1 MSRADEL
8 RDALEAV
15 DRVLDRGGEAD
26 DVLREVVA
34 VLAERAGYP
43 WAGIRFVEDGGP
55 VLGPRAGDDAAA
67 AGATAFPVIF
77 QGTRVATLE
86 ATGALG
92 AEDRAFLERVA
103 LLVSPYALV
112 GWDTGGEAWVP

>member
-1 MSRADEL
+1 MSRAGKL

-34 VLAERAGYP
+34 VLAELGGYA
-43 WAGIRFVEDGGP
+43 WVGIRFVEDGGP
-55 VLGPRAGDDAAA
+55 VLGPRAGDEAAA
-67 AGATAFPVIF
+67 AGATPFPVVF
-77 QGTRVATLE
+77 QGTPVATLE
-86 ATGALG
+86 ASGELD

-112 GWDTGGEAWVP
+112 GWDTGGEAWEP

>member
-1 MSRADEL
+1 VE
-8 RDALEAV
+8 
-15 DRVLDRGGEAD
+15 RVLDSGGEAD
-26 DVLREVVA
+26 DVLRDVVA
-34 VLAERAGYP
+34 VLAERAGYA

-67 AGATAFPVIF
+67 AGAAAFPVLLY
-77 QGTRVATLE
+77 GTCVAALE
-86 ATGALG
+86 ASGELG

-103 LLVSPYALV
+103 VLVAPYALV

>member
-8 RDALEAV
+8 RGALEAV
-15 DRVLDRGGEAD
+15 DSVLRGGGEAD
-26 DVLREVVA
+26 DILRGVVA
-34 VLAERAGYP
+34 VLHEQAGYT

-55 VLGPRAGDDAAA
+55 VLGPQAGADAAA
-67 AGATAFPVIF
+67 PEAASFPVVF

-86 ATGALG
+86 ATGELDA
-92 AEDRAFLERVA
+92 ADRTFLEQVA

-112 GWDTGGEAWVP
+112 GWDTGGEAWEP

>member
-34 VLAERAGYP
+34 VLAERAGYV
-43 WAGIRFVEDGGP
+43 WAAIRFVEAGGP

-67 AGATAFPVIF
+67 AGATAFPVSF
-77 QGTRVATLE
+77 QGTRIATLE
-86 ATGALG
+86 VAGDLG
-92 AEDRAFLERVA
+92 VEDRGFLERVA
-103 LLVSPYALV
+103 LLVSPHALV
-112 GWDTGGEAWVP
+112 GWDTGGEVWIP

>member
-1 MSRADEL
+1 MSRAGRL

-34 VLAERAGYP
+34 VLAELGGYG
-43 WAGIRFVEDGGP
+43 WVGIRFVEDGGP
-55 VLGPRAGDDAAA
+55 VLGPRAGHEAAA
-67 AGATAFPVIF
+67 AGATPFPVVF
-77 QGTRVATLE
+77 QGTPVATLE
-86 ATGALG
+86 ASGELD

-112 GWDTGGEAWVP
+112 GWDTGGEAWEP